1 VAWAERQAVWYQMR
15 HDGIRR
21 RNKPWPWAADL
32 HYALVDEKIDKLVPF
47 YKQQWFSTERFVD
60 FVSKDLMQQDA
71 ATKCAYWYD
80 YKVKQCSNLEDE
92 LDIMINYMLAYG
104 HGLLKVTWDTENKC
118 LQYDA
123 IDPLYLIVPSEVC
136 YLQDA
141 DRVVHVKHLS
151 KWKYLHGGYG
161 YNVDPDFVKRIAGN
175 RASKEEG
182 SKKDRERR
190 TEGIN
195 TTSDPYT
202 IILWEVYER
211 QKDGNYLIHTVSPLC
226 PDEDVKKP
234 YALQYKNGEYGEP
247 ELPIVHFWFDRTEKG
262 YYSVRGVSEI
272 LSAHESSMNR
282 MWNEKHDCMTLY
294 NRPMLAATKDF
305 PNMANIKC
313 VPGSILP
320 FAVQPI
326 QMGAPPISFDQEM
339 ANTRLVAEQ
348 RIAIPDFTMGSRVQG
363 AQQGSTPRS
372 ATEIHAV
379 MGQQGSVVDA
389 RARSHRKQA
398 SRLHRQ
404 GWQLLVQYDKDLS
417 FVKDGMYY
425 QVDPKVKDEIV
436 SIRPNGSSD
445 SWNLQLRMTKC
456 LQRFQLYKGDPFI
469 NQSELRKTCL
479 ELDEPGLVARLYQDP
494 NQQQQDQAQ
503 KQMEEMPPLEL
514 GFPISTDPTDD
525 DQAHI
530 GVILQFLVRNAQI
543 QKPPLDPAGP
553 TMISQHLNS
562 HMQQLR
568 ARDPKVFGQM
578 NNMLL
583 HITSKLNPQSVRG
596 PNQPPDENVA
606 MGGPQLQQ
614 PMNGQPGAG
623 GGPPEMAGVQ

>member
-1 VAWAERQAVWYQMR
+1 MR

-32 HYALVDEKIDKLVPF
+32 HYALADEKIDKLKPF

-60 FVSKDLMQQDA
+60 FVSKDLASADA
-71 ATKCAYWYD
+71 AVKAAYWYD
-80 YKVKQCSNLEDE
+80 YKVKQCSNLEEE
-92 LDIMINYMLAYG
+92 LDIMLDMMLTYG
-104 HGLLKVTWDTENKC
+104 HGLLKVTWDTECKC

-151 KWKYLHGGYG
+151 KWKYEHGGYG
-161 YNVDPDFVKRIAGN
+161 YNTDKDFIKRISGS
-175 RASKEEG
+175 RDHHREEG

-195 TTSDPYT
+195 ITADPYT

-211 QKDGNYLIHTVSPLC
+211 QSDGNYLIHTISPTL
-226 PDEDVKKP
+226 PDEDVKEP

-247 ELPIVHFWFDRTEKG
+247 ELPIVHFWFDRSEKG

-272 LSAHESSMNR
+272 LSAHEASMNR

-339 ANTRLVAEQ
+339 ANTRMVAEQ
-348 RIAIPDFTMGSRVQG
+348 RIAIPDFSATGKPMMPGQST
-363 AQQGSTPRS
+363 TPRS
-372 ATEIHAV
+372 ATEIHAA
-379 MGQQGSVVDA
+379 MGQQGSVVDS
-389 RARSHRKQA
+389 RARSHRRQA
-398 SRLHRQ
+398 ARLHRQ
-404 GWQLLVQYDKDLS
+404 GWQLLIQYDKDLA
-417 FVKDGMYY
+417 FIKDGIY
-425 QVDPKVKDEIV
+425 QSIDKNIKDEIV

-456 LQRFQLYKGDPFI
+456 VARFQLYKGDPFI
-469 NQSELRKTCL
+469 KQDELRKTCL
-479 ELDEPGLVARLYQDP
+479 ELDEPGLVARLFQDP
-494 NQQQQDQAQ
+494 DTAQQDQNQ
-503 KQMEEMPPLEL
+503 KQMEEMPALEL
-514 GFPISTDPTDD
+514 GFPIQTDPTDD
-525 DQAHI
+525 DAAHI
-530 GVILQFLVRNAQI
+530 GIILQFLVRNAQI

-562 HMQQLR
+562 HMQRLQQVN
-568 ARDPKVFGQM
+568 PKAFGQM

-583 HITSKLNPQSVRG
+583 HITSQLNPDKVKG
-596 PNQPPDENVA
+596 PNQPPQ
-606 MGGPQLQQ
+606 GGRLAGPDINQ
-614 PMNGQPGAG
+614 PMNGGPVPPG
-623 GGPPEMAGVQ
+623 GGPPVMAGVQ